1 MARMQSASQAII
13 TCTGWCCRALYER
26 QHRRRTRAST
36 VLGRSSYSQMHP
48 QPSIKEDEHKP
59 EGHAY
64 QRDNSLPH
72 WHGWHAFRR
81 GVATNLHD
89 LGVDDKT
96 IQAIL
101 RHSNIGITQNIYIKS
116 VNKSQVSAMDT
127 LSENL
132 GICNDLATNGT
143 ETIQ

>member
-1 MARMQSASQAII
+1 MSTNPKATPINVTI
-13 TCTGWCCRALYER
+13 PFPTG
-26 QHRRRTRAST
+26 T
-36 VLGRSSYSQMHP
+36 
-48 QPSIKEDEHKP
+48 
-59 EGHAY
+59 
-64 QRDNSLPH
+64 
-72 WHGWHAFRR
+72 GWHAFRR
-81 GVATNLHD
+81 GVATNLHN

-101 RHSNIGITQNIYIKS
+101 RHSNVGITQNIYIKS

-127 LSENL
+127 PSENL

>member
-1 MARMQSASQAII
+1 VLQGALRTSAPPPNAREHR
-13 TCTGWCCRALYER
+13 TGTVELFPDAP
-26 QHRRRTRAST
+26 ST
-36 VLGRSSYSQMHP
+36 Q
-48 QPSIKEDEHKP
+48 
-59 EGHAY
+59 Y
-64 QRDNSLPH
+64 QGG
-72 WHGWHAFRR
+72 GWHAFRR

-116 VNKSQVSAMDT
+116 VNKSQVSAMDA

-132 GICNDLATNGT
+132 RICNDLATNGT

>member
-1 MARMQSASQAII
+1 
-13 TCTGWCCRALYER
+13 
-26 QHRRRTRAST
+26 
-36 VLGRSSYSQMHP
+36 
-48 QPSIKEDEHKP
+48 
-59 EGHAY
+59 
-64 QRDNSLPH
+64 
-72 WHGWHAFRR
+72 
-81 GVATNLHD
+81 
-89 LGVDDKT
+89 VDDET

-101 RHSNIGITQNIYIKS
+101 RHSNIGITQNIDIKS